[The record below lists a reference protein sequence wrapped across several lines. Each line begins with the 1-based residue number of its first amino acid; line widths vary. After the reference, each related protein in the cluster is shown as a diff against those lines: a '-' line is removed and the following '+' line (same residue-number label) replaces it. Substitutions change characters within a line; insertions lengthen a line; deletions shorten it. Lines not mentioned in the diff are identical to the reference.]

1 MAPSP
6 VPAGD
11 SPARHDKVTAFVSR
25 SATSPEPKQGYPSG
39 DLDAFGSEE
48 PKRGEPSSLPVTGG
62 PDRDWRRILMWG
74 GAALAAV
81 ALIAVLVYTVQAF
94 VGGSPST
101 TPGRVTIGTTP
112 LGAEVTVDGQARG
125 LTPVTVQLESG
136 AHTIVLRRGSEV
148 RTIPL
153 QVASGAEITQHYEF
167 APQPPP
173 APQSSTLSITTDP
186 PGARVLID
194 GESRGVSPVTIP
206 DLAVARHRV
215 TVIGEN
221 GSVERQVTTEAGVT
235 SSLVVSLPK
244 APAMSAGWLTVAS
257 PFEVQVLERGD
268 VIGTSAAARFMVPAG
283 AHELELINDTLGY
296 KERRK
301 VDISAG
307 ASSTIKIDAQSTI
320 SVNAR
325 PWAEVFVDGRSA
337 GQTPIAN
344 LSVSLGSHQV
354 VFRHPELGERQQ
366 TVVVTAKGANR
377 IAVDLTK

>member
-1 MAPSP
+1 
-6 VPAGD
+6 
-11 SPARHDKVTAFVSR
+11 
-25 SATSPEPKQGYPSG
+25 
-39 DLDAFGSEE
+39 
-48 PKRGEPSSLPVTGG
+48 
-62 PDRDWRRILMWG
+62 MWG
-74 GAALAAV
+74 GAVAAAV
-81 ALIAVLVYTVQAF
+81 ALLAALAYVVPRY

-112 LGAEVTVDGQARG
+112 LGAEVTIDGQAHG
-125 LTPVTVQLESG
+125 LTPVTVQLGPG
-136 AHTIVLRRGSEV
+136 AHMIVLRRNGEE

-167 APQPPP
+167 APRPAP
-173 APQSSTLSITTDP
+173 APQTSTLSITSDP
-186 PGARVLID
+186 AGARVLID
-194 GESRGVSPVTIP
+194 GESRGVSPVTIA
-206 DLAVARHRV
+206 DLSVARHRV

-221 GSVERQVTTEAGVT
+221 GTVERQVTTEAGVT

-257 PFEVQVLERGD
+257 PFEVQVLERGE
-268 VIGTSAAARFMVPAG
+268 VIGTSAAPRFMVPAG
-283 AHELELINDTLGY
+283 AHEVELINDTLGY

-301 VDISAG
+301 VDVSAG
-307 ASSTIKIDAQSTI
+307 ASSTIKVDAQSTI

-344 LSVSLGSHQV
+344 FSVSLGSHQV
-354 VFRHPELGERQQ
+354 IFRHPELGERQQ